1 MEKQK
6 IALKEKQLQILS
18 QEAMVRKALAEAE
31 SLELANLEKKKE
43 LGLNVGEKI

>member
-18 QEAMVRKALAEAE
+18 QEAMVRKEAE